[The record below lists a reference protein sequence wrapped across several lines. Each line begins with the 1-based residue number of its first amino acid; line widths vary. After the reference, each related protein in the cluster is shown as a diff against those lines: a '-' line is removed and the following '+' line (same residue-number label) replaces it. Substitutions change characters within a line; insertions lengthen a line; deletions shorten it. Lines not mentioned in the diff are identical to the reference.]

1 MNVEYTGRHTEV
13 AAKWRAQAEAGLARV
28 AKVADRCTKAH
39 VIFTEDKYRK
49 IVEITVN
56 CRGEQIVATCEAV
69 DFEQALHAALQ
80 KVEQQAIKH
89 KEKYAT
95 VRDHPK
101 PVTTEAA

>member
-13 AAKWRAQAEAGLARV
+13 TAKWRAQTEAGLARV
-28 AKVADRCTKAH
+28 ERVADRCTKAH

-56 CRGEQIVATCEAV
+56 CRGEQIVAACEATE
-69 DFEQALHAALQ
+69 FEQSLHDALQ

-89 KEKYAT
+89 KDKFAT

-101 PVTTEAA
+101 PVSTEAA

>member
-13 AAKWRAQAEAGLARV
+13 MAKWRAQAEAGLARV
-28 AKVADRCTKAH
+28 EKVADRCTKAH

-56 CRGEQIVATCEAV
+56 CRGEQIVATCEAT

-80 KVEQQAIKH
+80 KAEQQAIKH
-89 KEKYAT
+89 KEKSVA
-95 VRDHPK
+95 VRDHARPA
-101 PVTTEAA
+101 TTEAA

>member
-13 AAKWRAQAEAGLARV
+13 SAKWRAQAEAGLARV
-28 AKVADRCTKAH
+28 EKVADRCTKAH

-56 CRGEQIVATCEAV
+56 CRGEQIVATCEAT
-69 DFEQALHAALQ
+69 DFEQALHAALN

-89 KEKYAT
+89 KDKFAT

-101 PVTTEAA
+101 PVSVEAA